1 MADRGLKLAILPAV
15 LTAGLAWPA
24 NARAAEPAPDQ
35 TSRWFV
41 RVGALEAPYSPGA
54 RIAVGGQDIPGS
66 SVSLHD
72 SQTAIADIGYDVTD
86 DVSVMLMVGV
96 PPKPTITGA
105 GAVSNLGA
113 LGRVRYG
120 PVVLTGVY
128 RLPRWGALRPYVG
141 TGAAYAVILKSHD
154 AAVRNL
160 DVHDNWGFVL
170 QAGAEYQL
178 DERWAIFADVK
189 KLWLSVD
196 ADGRLENG
204 APVKARVQLN
214 PLLLSVGAKYHFR

>member
-1 MADRGLKLAILPAV
+1 
-15 LTAGLAWPA
+15 
-24 NARAAEPAPDQ
+24 
-35 TSRWFV
+35 
-41 RVGALEAPYSPGA
+41 
-54 RIAVGGQDIPGS
+54 
-66 SVSLHD
+66 VSLHD
-72 SQTAIADIGYDVTD
+72 SRTVIVDIGYDVSD
-86 DVSVMLMVGV
+86 DVAAMLMIGV
-96 PPKPTITGA
+96 PPEPTITGA

-120 PVVLTGVY
+120 PVVLSGVY

-141 TGAAYAVILKSHD
+141 AGVAYAVIVKSHD

-160 DVHDNWGFVL
+160 DVHNDWGFVL

-178 DERWAIFADVK
+178 DERWAVFADAK
-189 KLWLSVD
+189 KVWLSVD
-196 ADGRLENG
+196 ADGHLEGG